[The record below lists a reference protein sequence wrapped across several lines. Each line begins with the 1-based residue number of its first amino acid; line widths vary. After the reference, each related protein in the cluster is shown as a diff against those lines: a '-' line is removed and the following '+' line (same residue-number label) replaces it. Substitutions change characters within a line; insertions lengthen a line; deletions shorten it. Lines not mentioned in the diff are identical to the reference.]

1 MKWSETKINKFL
13 SLADLE
19 TKKTRHQ
26 RNNDDDDN
34 DNSDNSNENSDNDDD
49 NNSNDDDNISDC
61 EDTIRTTNVL
71 TLVSN
76 LNWMIWIESQ
86 AKAEQTNQEN

>member
-19 TKKTRHQ
+19 TKKTLHL
-26 RNNDDDDN
+26 RNNDDDD
-34 DNSDNSNENSDNDDD
+34 DD
-49 NNSNDDDNISDC
+49 NNRSNSNDSNDSYNISDC
-61 EDTIRTTNVL
+61 DNEDTIRTTKVL

-86 AKAEQTNQEN
+86 AKAEQTNQENRAR

>member
-19 TKKTRHQ
+19 TKKTRHL
-26 RNNDDDDN
+26 RNNDNDDN
-34 DNSDNSNENSDNDDD
+34 DNSDNSND
-49 NNSNDDDNISDC
+49 NNSDDDVYNNSDC
-61 EDTIRTTNVL
+61 EDTIRTTKVL